1 MQNSRVSHFFDHLI
15 SNSCF
20 GCLTTSDLGYKNE
33 IVFSSNTITKQIY
46 NKELKFSK

>member
-1 MQNSRVSHFFDHLI
+1 MQNSGVSHFFAHLI
-15 SNSCF
+15 LNSCF

-46 NKELKFSK
+46 NTKLNFSK